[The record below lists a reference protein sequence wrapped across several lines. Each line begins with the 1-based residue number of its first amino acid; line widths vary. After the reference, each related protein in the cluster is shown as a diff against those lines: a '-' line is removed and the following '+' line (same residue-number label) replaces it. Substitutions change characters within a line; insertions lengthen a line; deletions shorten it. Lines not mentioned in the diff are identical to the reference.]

1 MTTEPLSSD
10 VLRIAFSKAELE
22 AHARQYMLDN
32 FGRPAD
38 SNDRDQ
44 WYERFGLLVHFVS
57 EVMSNPVSPERLH
70 V

>member
-1 MTTEPLSSD
+1 MSDTQLSSD

-32 FGRPAD
+32 FGRPSD

-44 WYERFGLLVHFVS
+44 WYERLGLLVHFVS
-57 EVMSNPVSPERLH
+57 EVMSTPVKPEQIH